1 MVVGPGALILSGVQ
15 LKCSGLISLGGRSIV
30 GRGFGGLGHRGL
42 SHRSLRGGGLDD
54 LSSRSLKYLSNR
66 SLDDLGDRGH
76 QRFSN
81 GSLSNGSLSGRSL
94 SHRSLSHRSLS
105 HRSLSGRSLSGR
117 SLSAGEK
124 LALPLGHRLVHRH
137 GAILGSGATAT
148 SRGASHQALG
158 NSVGNHTG

>member
-1 MVVGPGALILSGVQ
+1 MLVGPGALTLSGVQ

-105 HRSLSGRSLSGR
+105 
-117 SLSAGEK
+117 AGEK

-158 NSVGNHTG
+158 NSVGNHTGEQGDGADRVIL